1 MPITDGYNRIPGQEY
16 PDRNPDAVGDDSF
29 ALNLDNAETPDT
41 ANQWVALAESIYET
55 SQDFYEQSL
64 QRNWEKNARHW
75 NNQFDSGSK
84 FYTDAYRYR
93 SSLFRP
99 LVRTAERT
107 SSAATAVAMFSGR
120 DQITIEPQDTSD
132 PQAASGANVAQQLL
146 QYRLDNDVNW
156 YLTALGAW
164 QDSRIYGP
172 CVSYV
177 YWDFQE
183 RIDMEETVMG
193 EMTDETGTVFD
204 MIEQR
209 ETRSVIRDKL
219 QIDLIPPEYF
229 RADPAC
235 DWRNVI
241 DDSPYIIRIVPMYV
255 TDVEEKIKLGDWLA
269 HTRAQIL
276 SAGDKNLEYDAVR
289 RAREG
294 EDRADS
300 IDDTTRTE
308 DTDFEVVFCHENYV
322 RLEGREWVYWTLGTQ
337 SMLSKP
343 KPLEEVY
350 FHGKRPMVYGFSIIE
365 AHKYAPN
372 GAAELITD
380 LQEQVNDISNQRID
394 NIRLA
399 LNKRYIVRRGAQVD
413 LQALARNVPGGS
425 VTADNPETDIN
436 VISTPDVTQSSYTEH
451 ERLVTEANELTGTF
465 SGASVQN
472 NRALNETATGMNLLS
487 DGANQLQEFDIRTW
501 VETWVRP
508 TLQLA
513 LWTIQRYETNPTI
526 VSIAGKRAEAFP
538 RWGNQKF
545 EMPDA
550 AHLWDMSLKLK
561 VNVGLGA
568 TSPFQRVQ
576 TLQYGLAAITPF
588 VDPLQLK
595 NEEIVKEV
603 MGAIGYADGS
613 RFVKTQQELQQ
624 EVEGQEP
631 PPPPGLKC
639 KWRKLK
645 PKPPRSALSLKR
657 KLSSNLKPPNVNLN
671 CKKNKLD
678 CRLRLNSAIWIVE
691 LSFKWSL
698 CVLPLRKIKPLLK
711 FKKSFKFSI
720 MQDETKRAT
729 TLVEESNKRR
739 EMQLKREL
747 GSGI

>member
-1 MPITDGYNRIPGQEY
+1 MPTDGYHNIPGQEY
-16 PDRNPDAVGDDSF
+16 PDKNPDAVGDDSF
-29 ALNLDNAETPDT
+29 ALNLEEQHTPDT
-41 ANQWVALAESIYET
+41 PNQWVALAESIYET

-75 NNQFDSGSK
+75 NNQFDNESK
-84 FYTDAYRYR
+84 FYTESYRNR

-99 LVRTAERT
+99 LVRTAERN
-107 SSAATAVAMFSGR
+107 SSAATAVAMFSNSELL
-120 DQITIEPQDTSD
+120 TVEPQDKSD
-132 PQAASGANVAQQLL
+132 PVAASGAAVASQLL
-146 QYRLDNDVNW
+146 QYRLENDLNW

-183 RIDMEETVMG
+183 RIDMEETIVG
-193 EMTDETGTVFD
+193 QMTDENGTVFD

-209 ETRSVIRDKL
+209 ESRTVIKDGL
-219 QIDLIPPEYF
+219 QIDLVPPEYF

-241 DDSPYIIRIVPMYV
+241 DDSPYIIRIVPTYV
-255 TDVEEKIKLGDWLA
+255 TDVEERIKTGNWLP

-308 DTDFEVVFCHENYV
+308 DTDFEVIFCHENFV

-337 SMLSKP
+337 SLLSEP

-380 LQEQVNDISNQRID
+380 LQEHINDISNQRID

-425 VTADNPETDIN
+425 VTTDNPETDIN
-436 VISTPDVTQSSYTEH
+436 VVSTPDVTQSSYTEH
-451 ERLVTEANELTGTF
+451 ERLTTEANELTGTF

-472 NRALNETATGMNLLS
+472 NRSLNETATGMQMLS

-501 VETWVRP
+501 VETWVQP

-513 LWTIQRYETNPTI
+513 LWTVQKYETDPVI
-526 VSIAGKRAEAFP
+526 VSIAGRRAESFP
-538 RWGNQKF
+538 RWGESF

-550 AHLWDMSLKLK
+550 KSLWDTTLKLK
-561 VNVGLGA
+561 VDVGLGA

-576 TLQYGLAAITPF
+576 TLQYGLSAIAPF
-588 VDPLQLK
+588 IDPMSFK
-595 NEEIVKEV
+595 SEEIVKTV
-603 MGAIGYADGS
+603 MGAIGQADGS
-613 RFVKTQQELQQ
+613 RFVKTPDEMAK
-624 EVEGQEP
+624 EAEEAGP
-631 PPPPGLKC
+631 PPPPPEVLQAQAEAEAAAQLAQINNEAKQLIEGARAQLDLQKEQM
-639 KWRKLK
+639 RLAFEQQQRDLDRETKLTIELMK
-645 PKPPRSALSLKR
+645 IAAEE
-657 KLSSNLKPPNVNLN
+657 
-671 CKKNKLD
+671 NKTVAQIQKDLQ
-678 CRLRLNSAIWIVE
+678 I
-691 LSFKWSL
+691 
-698 CVLPLRKIKPLLK
+698 
-711 FKKSFKFSI
+711 SI
-720 MQDETKRAT
+720 MNDETKRAT
-729 TLVEESNKRR
+729 TIVSEASKHR
-739 EMQLKREL
+739 EMDIKERQ

>member
-1 MPITDGYNRIPGQEY
+1 MPTDGYHNIPGQEY

-29 ALNLDNAETPDT
+29 ALNLEEQHTPDT

-64 QRNWEKNARHW
+64 QRSWEKNARHW
-75 NNQFDSGSK
+75 NNQFDTDSK
-84 FYTDAYRYR
+84 FYTQSYQNR
-93 SSLFRP
+93 SRLFRP
-99 LVRTAERT
+99 LVRTAERN
-107 SSAATAVAMFSGR
+107 SSAATAVAMFSNSELLVV
-120 DQITIEPQDTSD
+120 EPQDKSD
-132 PQAASGANVAQQLL
+132 VMAASGAAVASQLL
-146 QYRLDNDVNW
+146 QYRLETDVNW

-183 RIDMEETVMG
+183 RIDMEETVIG
-193 EMTDETGTVFD
+193 QMTDEVGTVFD

-209 ETRSVIRDKL
+209 EQRTVIKDGL
-219 QIDLIPPEYF
+219 QIDLVPPEYF

-235 DWRNVI
+235 DWRDVI
-241 DDSPYIIRIVPMYV
+241 GDSPYIIRIVPTYV
-255 TDVEEKIKLGDWLA
+255 TDVEERIKTGDWLP

-308 DTDFEVVFCHENYV
+308 DTDFEVVFAHENFV

-337 SMLSKP
+337 SLLSEP

-380 LQEQVNDISNQRID
+380 LQEHINDISNQRID

-425 VTADNPETDIN
+425 VTTDNPETDIN
-436 VISTPDVTQSSYTEH
+436 VVSTPDVTQSSYTEH
-451 ERLVTEANELTGTF
+451 ERLAVEANELTGTF

-472 NRALNETATGMNLLS
+472 NRSLNETATGMQMLS

-501 VETWVRP
+501 VETWVQP

-513 LWTIQRYETNPTI
+513 LWTVQKYETDPVI

-538 RWGNQKF
+538 RWGESF

-550 AHLWDMSLKLK
+550 KSLWDTTMKLK
-561 VNVGLGA
+561 VDVGLGA

-576 TLQYGLAAITPF
+576 TLQYGLGAIAPF
-588 VDPLQLK
+588 VDPLSFK
-595 NEEIVKEV
+595 SEEIVKSV
-603 MGAIGYADGS
+603 MGAIGHADGS
-613 RFVKTQQELQQ
+613 RFVKTPDEMQAEA
-624 EVEGQEP
+624 EAAGP
-631 PPPPGLKC
+631 PPPPPEVQQEQA
-639 KWRKLK
+639 RAE
-645 PKPPRSALSLKR
+645 SAAQLAQINNESKQMIEAGRAELELQKEA
-657 KLSSNLKPPNVNLN
+657 
-671 CKKNKLD
+671 
-678 CRLRLNSAIWIVE
+678 LRLQFEQQQRDLDRETKLTIE
-691 LSFKWSL
+691 LM
-698 CVLPLRKIKPLLK
+698 KIAAEENKTVAQIQKELQI
-711 FKKSFKFSI
+711 SV
-720 MQDETKRAT
+720 MQDQTKRAT
-729 TLVEESNKRR
+729 TLVQESNKER

>member
-1 MPITDGYNRIPGQEY
+1 MPTDGYHNIPGQEY

-29 ALNLDNAETPDT
+29 ALNLEHAHTPETS
-41 ANQWVALAESIYET
+41 NQWVALAESIYET

-64 QRNWEKNARHW
+64 QRDWEKNARHW
-75 NNQFDSGSK
+75 NNQFDTGSK
-84 FYTDAYRYR
+84 FYTESYRNR
-93 SSLFRP
+93 SALFRP
-99 LVRTAERT
+99 LVRTAERN
-107 SSAATAVAMFSGR
+107 SSAATAVALFSSSEII
-120 DQITIEPQDTSD
+120 DVEAENQSD
-132 PQAASGANVAQQLL
+132 PMASSGAEVAKQLL
-146 QYRLDNDVNW
+146 QYRLENDLNW

-172 CVSYV
+172 CISYV

-183 RIDMEETVMG
+183 RIDMEETIVG
-193 EMTDETGTVFD
+193 QMTDEEGRLFD

-209 ETRSVIRDKL
+209 ESRTTVKDAL
-219 QIDLIPPEYF
+219 NIDVVPPEYF

-235 DWRNVI
+235 DWRDVI
-241 DDSPYIIRIVPMYV
+241 GSSPYVIRIVPTYV
-255 TDVEEKIKLGDWLA
+255 TDVEERIKTGDWLP

-308 DTDFEVVFCHENYV
+308 DTDFEVIFCHENFV

-337 SMLSKP
+337 SLLSEP

-350 FHGKRPMVYGFSIIE
+350 FHGKRPMVYGSSIIE

-380 LQEQVNDISNQRID
+380 LQEHINDISNQRID

-399 LNKRYIVRRGAQVD
+399 LNKRYFVRRGAQVD

-425 VTADNPETDIN
+425 VTTDNPETDIN
-436 VISTPDVTQSSYTEH
+436 VITTPDITQSSYTEH
-451 ERLVTEANELTGTF
+451 ERLTVEANELTGTF

-472 NRALNETATGMNLLS
+472 NRSLNETATGMQMLS

-501 VETWVRP
+501 VETWVKP

-513 LWTIQRYETNPTI
+513 LWTVQKYETDPVI
-526 VSIAGKRAEAFP
+526 VAIAGKRAESFP
-538 RWGNQKF
+538 KWGKSF
-545 EMPDA
+545 EMPEA
-550 AHLWDMSLKLK
+550 KNVWDSTLKLK
-561 VNVGLGA
+561 INVGLGA
-568 TSPFQRVQ
+568 TSPFQRIQ
-576 TLQYGLAAITPF
+576 TLQYGLNAIAPF
-588 VDPLQLK
+588 IDPLQFK

-603 MGAIGYADGS
+603 MGAIGHSDGS
-613 RFVKTQQELQQ
+613 RFVKTTQELQEEAANQ
-624 EVEGQEP
+624 P
-631 PPPPGLKC
+631 PPPPPPEVQKAQMEAEAKAQLAQMDAQVKQEALQATQQFELQKEQMRLGFEAEQRDLD
-639 KWRKLK
+639 RQAKLAAEVM
-645 PKPPRSALSLKR
+645 RIASEE
-657 KLSSNLKPPNVNLN
+657 
-671 CKKNKLD
+671 NKTV
-678 CRLRLNSAIWIVE
+678 AQIQKE
-691 LSFKWSL
+691 LQIS
-698 CVLPLRKIKPLLK
+698 V
-711 FKKSFKFSI
+711 

-729 TLVEESNKRR
+729 TLVQEVNKEK
-739 EMQLKREL
+739 EMRLKREF

>member
-1 MPITDGYNRIPGQEY
+1 MPTDGYHTIPGQEY

-29 ALNLDNAETPDT
+29 ALNLDEQHTPDT
-41 ANQWVALAESIYET
+41 PNQWVALAESIYET

-84 FYTDAYRYR
+84 FYQDSYRNR
-93 SSLFRP
+93 SRLFRP
-99 LVRTAERT
+99 LVRTAERN
-107 SSAATAVAMFSGR
+107 SSAATAVAMFSNSSVL
-120 DQITIEPQDTSD
+120 TVEPQDKGD
-132 PQAASGANVAQQLL
+132 AMAASGAAVMGELL
-146 QYRLDNDVNW
+146 QYRLDTDVNW

-172 CVSYV
+172 CISYV
-177 YWDFQE
+177 YWNFQE
-183 RIDMEETVMG
+183 RIDMEETIVG
-193 EMTDETGTVFD
+193 QMTDAAGTVFD
-204 MIEQR
+204 MIENR
-209 ETRSVIRDKL
+209 ETRTTIKDQLEV
-219 QIDLIPPEYF
+219 DLIPPEYF

-235 DWRNVI
+235 DWRNVV

-255 TDVEEKIKLGDWLA
+255 TDVEERIKTADWLP

-308 DTDFEVVFCHENYV
+308 DTDFEVIFCHENYV
-322 RLEGREWVYWTLGTQ
+322 RLEGREWIYWTLGTQ
-337 SMLSKP
+337 SLLSEP

-350 FHGKRPMVYGFSIIE
+350 FHGKRPMVYGFSVIE
-365 AHKYAPN
+365 AHKFAPN
-372 GAAELITD
+372 GASELITG
-380 LQEQVNDISNQRID
+380 LQEHINDISNQRID

-425 VTADNPETDIN
+425 VTTDNPETDIN
-436 VISTPDVTQSSYTEH
+436 VVTTPDVTQSSYTEH
-451 ERLVTEANELTGTF
+451 ERLTVEANELSGTF

-472 NRALNETATGMNLLS
+472 NRALNETATGMQMLS

-501 VETWVRP
+501 VETWVQP

-513 LWTIQRYETNPTI
+513 LWTIQQYETNPT
-526 VSIAGKRAEAFP
+526 VVAIAGKRAASFP
-538 RWGNQKF
+538 RFGESF
-545 EMPDA
+545 EMPEA
-550 AHLWDMSLKLK
+550 QNLWDSTLKLK

-588 VDPLQLK
+588 IDPLQFK
-595 NEEIVKEV
+595 NDEIVKEV
-603 MGAIGYADGS
+603 MGAIGYSDGS
-613 RFVKTQQELQQ
+613 RFIKSSQELQEEQ
-624 EVEGQEP
+624 ANAEP
-631 PPPPGLKC
+631 PPPPPEVQAAQAEAAAKQELAALDAQAKQQLEQL
-639 KWRKLK
+639 RKEMELQK
-645 PKPPRSALSLKR
+645 EGVRLAFEYEQRELDR
-657 KLSSNLKPPNVNLN
+657 N
-671 CKKNKLD
+671 NKLQIEIM
-678 CRLRLNSAIWIVE
+678 RIAAEENKTVAQIQKE
-691 LSFKWSL
+691 LQ
-698 CVLPLRKIKPLLK
+698 I
-711 FKKSFKFSI
+711 SI

-729 TLVEESNKRR
+729 TIIEESNKRR
-739 EMQLKREL
+739 EMALKREL

>member
-1 MPITDGYNRIPGQEY
+1 MPTDGYHNIPGQEY

-29 ALNLDNAETPDT
+29 ALNLEEQHTPDT
-41 ANQWVALAESIYET
+41 PNQWVALAESIYET

-64 QRNWEKNARHW
+64 QRDWEKNARHW
-75 NNQFDSGSK
+75 NNQFDTDSK
-84 FYTDAYRYR
+84 FYTDSYRNR

-99 LVRTAERT
+99 LVRTAERN
-107 SSAATAVAMFSGR
+107 SSAATAVAMFSNSNFL
-120 DQITIEPQDTSD
+120 TIEPQDKTD
-132 PQAASGANVAQQLL
+132 PVAASAAAVASELL
-146 QYRLDNDVNW
+146 QYRLESDLNW

-177 YWDFQE
+177 YWDYQE
-183 RIDMEETVMG
+183 RIDMQETVVG
-193 EMTDETGTVFD
+193 QMTDEAGTVFD

-209 ETRSVIRDKL
+209 EQRAVVKDGL
-219 QIDLIPPEYF
+219 QIDLVPPEYF

-235 DWRNVI
+235 DWRDVI
-241 DDSPYIIRIVPMYV
+241 GDSPYIIRIVPTYV
-255 TDVEEKIKLGDWLA
+255 TDVEERIKTGDWLP

-308 DTDFEVVFCHENYV
+308 DTDFEVIFCHENFV

-337 SMLSKP
+337 SLLSEP

-372 GAAELITD
+372 GASELITD
-380 LQEQVNDISNQRID
+380 LQEHINDISNQRID

-425 VTADNPETDIN
+425 VTTDNPETDIN
-436 VISTPDVTQSSYTEH
+436 VVSTPDVTQSSYTEH
-451 ERLVTEANELTGTF
+451 ERLAVEANELTGTF

-472 NRALNETATGMNLLS
+472 NRSLNETATGMQMLS

-501 VETWVRP
+501 VETWVQP

-513 LWTIQRYETNPTI
+513 LWTVQKYETNTNI
-526 VSIAGKRAEAFP
+526 VAIAGKRAEAFP
-538 RWGNQKF
+538 RWGESF
-545 EMPDA
+545 EFPDA
-550 AHLWDMSLKLK
+550 DSLWDMTMKLK
-561 VNVGLGA
+561 VDVGLGA
-568 TSPFQRVQ
+568 TSPFQRIQ
-576 TLQYGLAAITPF
+576 TLQYGLGAIAPF
-588 VDPLQLK
+588 IDPMSFK
-595 NEEIVKEV
+595 NDEIVREV
-603 MGAIGYADGS
+603 MGAIGHADGS
-613 RFVKTQQELQQ
+613 RFVKTPQEIQKEQ
-624 EVEGQEP
+624 EEAGP
-631 PPPPGLKC
+631 PPPPPEVLQAQAEAE
-639 KWRKLK
+639 
-645 PKPPRSALSLKR
+645 SALQLAQ
-657 KLSSNLKPPNVNLN
+657 VNAQAKQQLELA
-671 CKKNKLD
+671 KQETDLQKET
-678 CRLRLNSAIWIVE
+678 LRLQFEQQQRDLDRETKLTIE
-691 LSFKWSL
+691 LM
-698 CVLPLRKIKPLLK
+698 KIAAEENKTVAQIQKDLQI
-711 FKKSFKFSI
+711 SV
-720 MQDETKRAT
+720 MNDQTKRAT
-729 TLVEESNKRR
+729 TLVQEANKQR
-739 EMQLKREL
+739 EMNLKREL